1 MGFPAH
7 GSGIIFEP
15 SSPQQSHHGP
25 KKPRHFNPM
34 IEPQV
39 KRQVVG
45 LAQQHGQDKITGI
58 VSARKVAPARGRVGQ
73 ATGRSARGPDAINA
87 VPCFRPAPR
96 SEFRL

>member
-45 LAQQHGQDKITGI
+45 LAQQ
-58 VSARKVAPARGRVGQ
+58 RKRTDLEQRRFAEPN
-73 ATGRSARGPDAINA
+73 PD
-87 VPCFRPAPR
+87 
-96 SEFRL
+96 